1 MDLLFQLRKILVP
14 QVRVS
19 SQQLVSISTKQESD
33 PPEGGDEAARL
44 CSDVDVFSVFAA
56 TLIAVDIN
64 NIQVTRC
71 SFTGR
76 LDSDPDSTVHIS
88 GCPNEE
94 NMDIS
99 LMSDK
104 VFVLVLISN
113 SITRSF

>member
-1 MDLLFQLRKILVP
+1 MLSFAIEKQALIVDVSPSKKSWTPLMLLF
-14 QVRVS
+14 
-19 SQQLVSISTKQESD
+19 
-33 PPEGGDEAARL
+33 
-44 CSDVDVFSVFAA
+44 FSVFAA

-113 SITRSF
+113 SIIRSF

>member
-1 MDLLFQLRKILVP
+1 MLIVIFCDRETSLDCRCL
-14 QVRVS
+14 
-19 SQQLVSISTKQESD
+19 TKQVLD
-33 PPEGGDEAARL
+33 TI
-44 CSDVDVFSVFAA
+44 DVAVFSVFAA

-99 LMSDK
+99 LMSNK
-104 VFVLVLISN
+104 VFVLVLIFN
-113 SITRSF
+113 SIIGSF

>member
-1 MDLLFQLRKILVP
+1 MLIVIFCDRETSLDCRCL
-14 QVRVS
+14 
-19 SQQLVSISTKQESD
+19 TKQKVLD
-33 PPEGGDEAARL
+33 TI
-44 CSDVDVFSVFAA
+44 DVAVFSVFAA

-99 LMSDK
+99 LMSNK
-104 VFVLVLISN
+104 VFVLVLIFN
-113 SITRSF
+113 SIIGSF

>member
-1 MDLLFQLRKILVP
+1 MSYEVLDTVECA
-14 QVRVS
+14 V
-19 SQQLVSISTKQESD
+19 
-33 PPEGGDEAARL
+33 
-44 CSDVDVFSVFAA
+44 SVFVA
-56 TLIAVDIN
+56 TLIAVDRN
-64 NIQVTRC
+64 HIQVTRC

-113 SITRSF
+113 SIVRSF

>member
-1 MDLLFQLRKILVP
+1 M
-14 QVRVS
+14 
-19 SQQLVSISTKQESD
+19 SIVIFCNRETSLDCRCRTKQKVLD
-33 PPEGGDEAARL
+33 TI
-44 CSDVDVFSVFAA
+44 DVAVFSVFAA